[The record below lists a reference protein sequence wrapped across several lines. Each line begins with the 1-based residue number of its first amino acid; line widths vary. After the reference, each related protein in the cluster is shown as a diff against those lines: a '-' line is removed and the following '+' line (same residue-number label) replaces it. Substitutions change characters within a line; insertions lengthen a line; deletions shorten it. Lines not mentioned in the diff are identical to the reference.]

1 MRTPVGILAMVTR
14 WLLPNRYHL
23 VEIGGVV
30 ANLAYTWMYLRG
42 RVPEAYLLAACG
54 GGLLGWA
61 CWAKQ
66 LQAEAL
72 LHGFYILMAGYGAWF
87 ASTAEGPSEPA
98 GWGPHLASIALAS
111 LLWMVAV
118 PVLRRR
124 GSAMPQLDAFTTLF
138 SVVATWWM
146 VRWDAT
152 NWLYWIVIDAV
163 SVYLYA
169 KRGMPWGALLFLVY
183 TAMAVYGWLVSVSL
197 F

>member
-1 MRTPVGILAMVTR
+1 MVTR
-14 WLLPNRYHL
+14 WLAWSRNHLPE
-23 VEIGGVV
+23 VGGVF
-30 ANLAYTWMYLRG
+30 ANLGYTWMYLHG
-42 RVPEAYLLAACG
+42 QVPEAYVLAAIGGALLA
-54 GGLLGWA
+54 WV
-61 CWAKQ
+61 CWDKR
-66 LQAEAL
+66 LQAEAV

-111 LLWMVAV
+111 ILWIVAV
-118 PVLRRR
+118 PELRRR

-152 NWLYWIVIDAV
+152 TWLYWIVIDTV

-169 KRGMPWGALLFLVY
+169 KRGMLWGALLFLVY
-183 TAMAVYGWLVSVSL
+183 TAMAVDGWLVSVSL